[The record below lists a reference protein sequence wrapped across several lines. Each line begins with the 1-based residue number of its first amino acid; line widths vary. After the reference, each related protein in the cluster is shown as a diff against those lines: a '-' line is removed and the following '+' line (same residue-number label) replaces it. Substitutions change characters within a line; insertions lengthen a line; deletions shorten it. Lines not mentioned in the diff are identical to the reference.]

1 MSELITE
8 IGELKPDK
16 YRETRIEY
24 TESFGESY
32 RSIGVESDLAFDELV
47 AIVRELRGEGGR
59 E

>member
-1 MSELITE
+1 MNELITE
-8 IGELKPDK
+8 IGELKLDK

-32 RSIGVESDLAFDELV
+32 KSIGVESNLTFNDLV
-47 AIVRELRGEGGR
+47 AIVRELRGEGVR

>member
-1 MSELITE
+1 MTELTTRIE
-8 IGELKPDK
+8 ELRPDK

-32 RSIGVESDLAFDELV
+32 MSIGVESNLAFDELV

>member
-32 RSIGVESDLAFDELV
+32 KSISVETWLTHDELV
-47 AIVRELRGEGGR
+47 AIVRELSGEGGR